1 MNPRLLLTTTSLPV
15 VDADEGDGG
24 NASPDRH
31 TAVFAREKYCLSPA
45 LLALWTAD
53 CTTRSDVLDL
63 RRIKSIWFD
72 GGRAPPWS
80 AWGAYSA
87 PPDIL
92 ALAGIKGLRSRE
104 GTIGG
109 GERELS
115 HPPPPIPGSATDH
128 YCCTLVRRWRRNS
141 TRATNDGDFEGSRF
155 KFYMLCGT
163 RTSSLDN
170 LTQGPLPL
178 HTYRSIVFARLRQR
192 GQPHLMQGF
201 LGPCESALTPPPPA
215 TTRHQ
220 CWNCSLDLP
229 KLKAPK

>member
-15 VDADEGDGG
+15 VDADKGDGG

-45 LLALWTAD
+45 LLALWTAN

-87 PPDIL
+87 PPDHL
-92 ALAGIKGLRSRE
+92 ALAGFKGLRSRE

-115 HPPPPIPGSATDH
+115 HPPLPILDLPLIITVVLWWGAEDATALGPRMTVILRARDLNFT
-128 YCCTLVRRWRRNS
+128 CCVELEQAVWIIWH
-141 TRATNDGDFEGSRF
+141 RA
-155 KFYMLCGT
+155 
-163 RTSSLDN
+163 
-170 LTQGPLPL
+170 PLPL
-178 HTYRSIVFARLRQR
+178 HTYRLIVFARLRQR

-201 LGPCESALTPPPPA
+201 LGPALTPPPA
-215 TTRHQ
+215 TTWHQ